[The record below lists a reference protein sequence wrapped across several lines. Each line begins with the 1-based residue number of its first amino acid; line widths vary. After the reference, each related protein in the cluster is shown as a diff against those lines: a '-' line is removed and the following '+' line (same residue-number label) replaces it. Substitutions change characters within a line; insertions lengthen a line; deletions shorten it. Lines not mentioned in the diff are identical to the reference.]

1 MLVLRNYEFLIHFA
15 GTFQSSSGE
24 SLVPIRYALVGCL
37 QYPAWPF
44 PARMSR
50 HTLGA
55 AMCQSLASACKAQLR
70 NVQANWYVC
79 LAFAPF
85 AGRMV
90 QVQTKVEVAEILRL

>member
-1 MLVLRNYEFLIHFA
+1 MNFVNYLFA

-24 SLVPIRYALVGCL
+24 SLVPMCYALVDYL
-37 QYPAWPF
+37 QYSAWPF
-44 PARMSR
+44 PARMSH

-70 NVQANWYVC
+70 NVQANWSVC

-90 QVQTKVEVAEILRL
+90 QVQNKVDVAEILRL